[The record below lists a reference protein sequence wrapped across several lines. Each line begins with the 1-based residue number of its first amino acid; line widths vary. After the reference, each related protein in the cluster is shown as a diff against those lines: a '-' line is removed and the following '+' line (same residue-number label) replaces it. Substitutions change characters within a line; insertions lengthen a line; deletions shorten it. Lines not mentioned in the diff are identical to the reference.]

1 MHIFNLS
8 TWEAETDGS
17 LWILGQ
23 PGLQSDFSGHAG
35 LQTETLS
42 QKTNKQIKQKQ
53 KQNNKKKAGAMVRSC
68 NSRSG

>member
-1 MHIFNLS
+1 VDF
-8 TWEAETDGS
+8 EAS
-17 LWILGQ
+17 LVYRGLLGH
-23 PGLQSDFSGHAG
+23 PELHK
-35 LQTETLS
+35 ETLS